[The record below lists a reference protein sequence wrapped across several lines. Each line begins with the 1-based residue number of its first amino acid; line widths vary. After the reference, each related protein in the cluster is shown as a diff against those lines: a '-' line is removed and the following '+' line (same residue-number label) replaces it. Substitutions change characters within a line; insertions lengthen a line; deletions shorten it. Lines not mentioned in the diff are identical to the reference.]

1 MRKSTLIGLSALL
14 AYTIVFGLGFAG
26 ISIPFGISH
35 LFAGLFFAPVLVVLL
50 TPLNKYLLAW
60 RKARGRD
67 IEEEEKYERDGVIS
81 LRPRPEGSE
90 DEQTKFPY
98 YLR

>member
-1 MRKSTLIGLSALL
+1 MGLSALI
-14 AYTIVFGLGFAG
+14 AYIIVFSLRLLS
-26 ISIPFGISH
+26 ITIPFGLSH
-35 LFAGLFFAPVLVVLL
+35 IFAGLFLTPLLLLLL

-67 IEEEEKYERDGVIS
+67 IEEEEKYEQNGVIS

-90 DEQTKFPY
+90 DEATKFPY
-98 YLR
+98 FLR